1 MDNKYLVLIF
11 VILVGIAGYY
21 VVSVGDL
28 TSNNKLQPTNDSY
41 IDENYDIDVSEDGEA
56 QFSVTYRRVE
66 DKRYSTFKERH
77 LVPYE
82 NFTVNSVSDSDNEV
96 GYRVDGDEILYQS
109 DFSGR
114 MRSAI
119 FHLNY
124 TVNFEDSDESTEELK
139 EYVIKTSGVEGRL
152 QSIRIEFGEK
162 VLSLYK
168 STKHDYTIKN
178 NSTVIIEGDG
188 PMTTRVLVG
197 QPDET
202 VRNLAVFNKSDELN
216 EIPIEDIEDG
226 YQSALENTG
235 VERTDATYPVVILD
249 SEEFEQ
255 KFKGNNRILGT
266 YRNGVIYLPHTL
278 FSGSSPK
285 SVVAHEI
292 VHAINGQIS
301 PYLPDWFDEGTA
313 MYVQLTASDKYGEPY
328 SEPFTTQYSEQ
339 CSRPQITCRVA
350 YSEKNASSL
359 IEYINENESYM
370 RDNQWSAS
378 TSFRYSYSNL
388 FINSVVKQS
397 NNTSLLP
404 IYKDLINND
413 MSQLR
418 DSKNK
423 ENMTD
428 ILLKRMGEKSLDPC
442 SRFYDNQISE
452 DEADSCLDTNNEVIG
467 YPEGISD
474 VVLEYSID
482 LEYRRVVAP

>member
-1 MDNKYLVLIF
+1 MENKYIVLIF
-11 VILVGIAGYY
+11 VVLVGVAGYY
-21 VVSVGDL
+21 VVSVGGL
-28 TSNNKLQPTNDSY
+28 IPNNELPSVNESY
-41 IDENYDIDVSEDGEA
+41 VDENYDIDVSEDGEA

-66 DKRYSTFKERH
+66 DERYSTFKERY

-82 NFTVNSVSDSDNEV
+82 NFKVHSVSDSDNKVE
-96 GYRVDGDEILYQS
+96 YRVDEDEILYQG

-114 MRSAI
+114 MRSAM

-124 TVNFEDSDESTEELK
+124 TVKLEDSDKSTEELK
-139 EYVIKTSGVEGRL
+139 EYIIRTSGVEGRR
-152 QSIRIEFGEK
+152 QSIRIEFEEK

-168 STKHDYTIKN
+168 STKHYYSIKN

-188 PMTTRVLVG
+188 PMTTKVLVG

-202 VRNLAVFNKSDELN
+202 VRNVAIFNESDELN

-255 KFKGNNRILGT
+255 KFKKNDRIRGT
-266 YRNGVIYLPHTL
+266 YRNGVVYLPHML
-278 FSGSSPK
+278 FSRSTPK

-301 PYLPDWFDEGTA
+301 IYLPDWFDEGTA
-313 MYVQLTASDKYGEPY
+313 VYTQLTASDKHGEPY

-350 YSEKNASSL
+350 YSERNASSL
-359 IEYINENESYM
+359 IEYINENKTYIT
-370 RDNQWSAS
+370 DNQWSIR
-378 TSFRYSYSNL
+378 TPFGYSYANL

-404 IYKDLINND
+404 IYKDLINNNI
-413 MSQLR
+413 SQLR

-428 ILLKRMGEKSLDPC
+428 ILLKRMGEENLDPC

-452 DEADSCLDTNNEVIG
+452 DESDACLETNNEVIG
-467 YPEGISD
+467 YPEGVSE
-474 VVLEYSID
+474 VVLDYRID